1 MGYHAILES
10 SNISVYRQS
19 DCASDSQVGTL
30 YNGEVFTFIK
40 EHNGYF
46 GHYEIRFLTSS
57 GEYANGF
64 IDTGSGFGNLA
75 YSGQSVTESNLG
87 STKCYRFKL
96 RKALNVVKTNG
107 TSLTSLSAGDYV
119 YTRGATAGAS
129 NPRNMYICGY
139 KKDPDPLLPV
149 THLLLLITQVDLCS
163 QGISVYIKLNASYNN
178 LVSYFK
184 MHL

>member
-75 YSGQSVTESNLG
+75 
-87 STKCYRFKL
+87 
-96 RKALNVVKTNG
+96 
-107 TSLTSLSAGDYV
+107 
-119 YTRGATAGAS
+119 
-129 NPRNMYICGY
+129 
-139 KKDPDPLLPV
+139 
-149 THLLLLITQVDLCS
+149 
-163 QGISVYIKLNASYNN
+163 
-178 LVSYFK
+178 
-184 MHL
+184 

>member
-1 MGYHAILES
+1 MGYHAILER

-46 GHYEIRFLTSS
+46 GHYEIRFLNSS
-57 GEYANGF
+57 GQYANGY

-75 YSGQSVTESNLG
+75 FSGQSATVG

-96 RKALNVVKTNG
+96 RKDLEVVQPN
-107 TSLTSLSAGDYV
+107 SEHLESLSAGDYV
-119 YTRGATAGAS
+119 YTQGATAGS
-129 NPRNMYICGY
+129 TNPRNMYICGY
-139 KKDPDPLLPV
+139 KKGTADITPCDAFV
-149 THLLLLITQVDLCS
+149 TLDYTGGSMFSKNFCL
-163 QGISVYIKLNASYNN
+163 YKA
-178 LVSYFK
+178 
-184 MHL
+184 